1 MARAYSAGGSR
12 QSAVLVTVVG
22 LHVGLFGVIAS
33 GLIPKVREVIRESG
47 PIQVL
52 PPAPKP
58 ETRHV
63 PGNPE
68 FGEVHF
74 PLVPRPDI
82 RIPDFRPADAAPVG
96 DAVIGEKAAGSGV
109 AIPAGGEYVAA
120 TLRTRTERVNALVD
134 SCYPAGARRDN
145 EEGRA
150 IAAIV
155 IGPQGSVLSWDVAE
169 SSGFP
174 RLDGA
179 VHCVIRR
186 LAFAPARRD
195 GVTVA
200 SEVRLPIVFRL
211 D

>member
-22 LHVGLFGVIAS
+22 LHVGLFAVIAS
-33 GLIPKVREVIRESG
+33 GLIPRVQEAIREGG
-47 PIQVL
+47 PIHVL
-52 PPAPKP
+52 PPLPKP
-58 ETRHV
+58 ETRDV

-68 FGEVHF
+68 IGEVRF
-74 PLVPRPDI
+74 PPVPRPEVFV
-82 RIPDFRPADAAPVG
+82 PEFEPADAAPLG
-96 DAVIGEKAAGSGV
+96 SAPTGEEAGRNGIIV
-109 AIPAGGEYVAA
+109 PAGGEYVAA
-120 TLRTRTERVNALVD
+120 SLRTRTGRVSALID

-145 EEGRA
+145 EQGRA
-150 IAAIV
+150 IAAVV
-155 IGPQGSVLSWDVAE
+155 IGPQGSVLSWSVAE

-179 VHCVIRR
+179 MDCVIRR

-195 GVTVA
+195 GAAVS
-200 SEVRLPIVFRL
+200 SEVRLPIVFQL

>member
-12 QSAVLVTVVG
+12 QSAVLAAVAG
-22 LHVGLFGVIAS
+22 LHVGLFAVIAS
-33 GLIPKVREVIRESG
+33 GLVPKVREAILEIG
-47 PIQVL
+47 PIHVL
-52 PPAPKP
+52 PPTPKP

-63 PGNPE
+63 PGDPE
-68 FGEVHF
+68 IGEVHF
-74 PLVPRPDI
+74 PPVPQPDI
-82 RIPDFRPADAAPVG
+82 PIPEFKPADAAPVG
-96 DAVIGEKAAGSGV
+96 EAATGEEAGGSGV
-109 AIPAGGEYVAA
+109 AFPADGEFVAA
-120 TLRTRTERVNALVD
+120 TLRTRTARVNALVD
-134 SCYPAGARRDN
+134 SCYPAGARRDS

-155 IGPQGSVLSWDVAE
+155 IGPEGSVRSWSVAE

-179 VHCVIRR
+179 MDCVIRR
-186 LAFAPARRD
+186 LAFVPARRD
-195 GVTVA
+195 GRAVA